1 MEEGGVNV
9 IDLTQG
15 DESFIKELQEL
26 GADEL
31 KECIQC
37 GKCASTCPMALSG
50 LEFYIKRIIHAA
62 NLGLRDILLEDSS
75 VWGCQSCNRCVEI
88 CPMDVKPYEVIQ
100 AVRRAA
106 VKVESCPANTYEG
119 LRNLYRFGHA
129 VFPKGFEER
138 RKKVGLPEKP
148 PTAVSNEELRKK
160 FQEILRNTILEEIA
174 PFPLD

>member
-1 MEEGGVNV
+1 MEEVTVNV

-15 DESFIKELQEL
+15 DESFVKELKEL
-26 GADEL
+26 GAEEL

-50 LEFYIKRIIHAA
+50 LEFFIKRIIHAA

-75 VWGCQSCNRCVEI
+75 VWGCQSCNRCVEV
-88 CPMDVKPYEVIQ
+88 CPMDVVPYEVIQ

-106 VKVESCPANTYEG
+106 MKVESCPANTYEG

-138 RKKVGLPEKP
+138 RKKAGLPEKP
-148 PTAVSNEELRKK
+148 PTALSNEELLKK
-160 FQEILRNTILEEIA
+160 YREVLKQTVLEEIA

>member
-1 MEEGGVNV
+1 MEEVTVNV
-9 IDLTQG
+9 IDLNQS
-15 DESFIKELQEL
+15 DEEFIKQLEEL

-37 GKCASTCPMALSG
+37 GKCGATCPMALAG
-50 LEFYIKRIIHAA
+50 LEFFIKRIVHAA
-62 NLGLRDILLEDSS
+62 MLGLKDVLLEDSS
-75 VWGCQSCNRCVEI
+75 IWACQSCNRCVEI
-88 CPMDVKPYEVIQ
+88 CPMGVNPYEVIQ
-100 AVRRAA
+100 ALRRAA

-138 RKKVGLPEKP
+138 RKKAGLPEKP
-148 PTAVSNEELRKK
+148 PTAISYDDLRKK
-160 FQEILRNTILEEIA
+160 FQEVLKQTILEEIA